1 MPMLMTFFIRL
12 PVWPSQR
19 PLRTA
24 SAKAFMRSST
34 PCTSATT
41 SVPSTINDVPFGARK
56 ATCSTERFSVVLIT
70 SPRNIAAVR
79 SRTPRSAASAKSS
92 CIVSSVTRFF
102 E

>member
-1 MPMLMTFFIRL
+1 MPMLTMLRIRL

-24 SAKAFMRSST
+24 SANEAIRAST
-34 PCTSATT
+34 ACTSATT
-41 SVPSTINDVPFGARK
+41 SLPPTTSFDPAGMRR
-56 ATCSTERFSVVLIT
+56 ATCSTERFSVVLMT

-79 SRTPRSAASAKSS
+79 SRTPRSAARAASKV
-92 CIVSSVTRFF
+92 IVSSLMRFF